1 MINLNNL
8 DRENWLLCAKLSLD
22 NSQKDY
28 VAPNVYSIAESNV
41 EEYFKKTL
49 TENSS

>member
-1 MINLNNL
+1 MINLKNL

-28 VAPNVYSIAESNV
+28 IAPNVYSTAESKV
-41 EEYFKKTL
+41 EEHFEKTL

>member
-1 MINLNNL
+1 MINLKTL

-28 VAPNVYSIAESNV
+28 IAPNVYSTAESKV
-41 EEYFKKTL
+41 EEHFKK
-49 TENSS
+49 NAN